1 MTHDALRRAALAL
14 PNATED
20 QPFGPE
26 NVVFRVG
33 GKIFALLA
41 LDASPPSLNYKG
53 DPEALVDQRERYGSV
68 RPGWHM
74 NKRHWNT
81 LVADGEVPEDEVR
94 AWLADAHRLVH
105 AGLSKT
111 LREALPL

>member
-14 PNATED
+14 PHATED
-20 QPFGPE
+20 QPFGPH

-41 LDASPPSLNYKG
+41 LDAHPPSLNYKG
-53 DPEALVDQRERYGSV
+53 DPDDLVDQRERYGCVS
-68 RPGWHM
+68 PGWHM

-81 LVADGEVPEDEVR
+81 VVADGEVPADELR
-94 AWLADAHRLVH
+94 GWLAASHRLVY
-105 AGLSKT
+105 ASLPKAA
-111 LREALPL
+111 RAALPL